1 MTDCATKR
9 IWLAEA
15 QNALHQLITGGQ
27 ETKVNF
33 GPGKGVEY
41 SQANI
46 AQLRTY
52 IAQLQAE
59 VDECDG
65 KVGMRRGPI
74 RFTM

>member
-15 QNALHQLITGGQ
+15 QLALHQLQTGTK
-27 ETKVNF
+27 ETKITF

-46 AQLRTY
+46 EQLRTY
-52 IAQLQAE
+52 VADLQAQ

-65 KVGMRRGPI
+65 KTAARRGPI
-74 RFTM
+74 RFVF